1 MAQPTAMRI
10 LHTLAFI
17 ASTIFASA
25 QTVNTVQN
33 GNWDAPST
41 WSCNCVPAPS
51 SSLVIMHS
59 VQLLGDLNML
69 YPQVQVTNTGEIMT
83 TFPVNVINDGNF
95 IMEGHVFFQGSFI
108 NLALVDITGFFE
120 VAGVFHTDGNLV
132 MDGGVLQVEGNF
144 INLASVDGTGSICV
158 IDSTTNEGDISGTV
172 DICDASPTV
181 FTAPFVDE
189 NTGTIAGTV
198 TYCSNS
204 ACATGIMDGLL
215 ARITFGPNP
224 ADDRVQ
230 LGGLLAGASY
240 VIIDATG
247 RTCALGSISS
257 DRAEVDVTALV
268 SGAYRL
274 QVRTADGSRTLP
286 FLIVR

>member
-1 MAQPTAMRI
+1 MRI
-10 LHTLAFI
+10 LQTLSFI
-17 ASTIFASA
+17 STAILASA

-33 GNWDAPST
+33 GDWFAAST
-41 WSCNCVPAPS
+41 WSCNCIPAAS
-51 SSLVIMHS
+51 SSPVIMHS
-59 VQLLGDLNML
+59 VTLNSDLFFSF
-69 YPQVQVTNTGEIMT
+69 PQTQVTSTGEIT
-83 TFPVNVINDGNF
+83 TPFPVNVMFGGVF
-95 IMEGHVFFQGSFI
+95 IMEGHVFIAGTVS
-108 NLALVDITGFFE
+108 NAGGTLDIVGFFE
-120 VAGVFHTDGNLV
+120 VAGNFSNNGDLV

-181 FTAPFVDE
+181 FTAPFIDE

-204 ACATGIMDGLL
+204 ACATGIMDGSL
-215 ARITFGPNP
+215 ARISLGPNP
-224 ADDRVQ
+224 ANDRVQ
-230 LGGLLAGASY
+230 LHGLLAGSTY
-240 VIIDATG
+240 LIIDATG
-247 RTCALGSISS
+247 RTCTLGSASS
-257 DRAEVDVTALV
+257 DRTEVDVTALA
-268 SGAYRL
+268 SGAYRV